1 MSIAIAVIF
10 AFVSGSVR
18 GAAVDSASGFDI
30 WVTVEELTGQESG
43 YASVKL
49 TLDIPA
55 GTPLLARESAIDSAM
70 AALRDIW
77 NVRSFHQDV
86 RGFLGSEI
94 PYDIQQS
101 VSTISGTSFI
111 LAITDAFNAV
121 EDAGYSRFQCDVSI
135 SIAEKITLPYPS
147 TTPTARTP
155 YPDAPRNFQWIVSG
169 PSAMNPRN
177 SETWVIASLVNFS
190 ASVLSF
196 RSEFGRFPSSLAE
209 LDERGHLLIEPINP
223 YTNIPVQQANT
234 AVPGDIN
241 YEYIDANT
249 VSLITY
255 IVVNGQLD
263 VVIATFTINDER
275 REQWNFSDAY
285 YQDEV
290 GLLVKKDAGFES
302 LADLD
307 GKRIG
312 VAQGATTAD
321 AVQAEADE
329 LGIDVEFL
337 EFATYPEIN
346 AALESGRV
354 DAFSVDKSILSGY
367 VTDDSTI
374 LPDGFSPQDYG
385 VASKLGTDGLTEF
398 INDMLV
404 DMEASGELDTLFEK
418 WGLL

>member
-147 TTPTARTP
+147 TTP
-155 YPDAPRNFQWIVSG
+155 
-169 PSAMNPRN
+169 
-177 SETWVIASLVNFS
+177 
-190 ASVLSF
+190 
-196 RSEFGRFPSSLAE
+196 
-209 LDERGHLLIEPINP
+209 
-223 YTNIPVQQANT
+223 
-234 AVPGDIN
+234 
-241 YEYIDANT
+241 
-249 VSLITY
+249 
-255 IVVNGQLD
+255 
-263 VVIATFTINDER
+263 
-275 REQWNFSDAY
+275 
-285 YQDEV
+285 
-290 GLLVKKDAGFES
+290 
-302 LADLD
+302 
-307 GKRIG
+307 
-312 VAQGATTAD
+312 
-321 AVQAEADE
+321 
-329 LGIDVEFL
+329 
-337 EFATYPEIN
+337 
-346 AALESGRV
+346 
-354 DAFSVDKSILSGY
+354 
-367 VTDDSTI
+367 
-374 LPDGFSPQDYG
+374 
-385 VASKLGTDGLTEF
+385 
-398 INDMLV
+398 
-404 DMEASGELDTLFEK
+404 
-418 WGLL
+418 